1 MHLFHLI
8 IHDQSYTND
17 NDIEQFYVNYIKPMI
32 IDKSNFDIIQ
42 YHLRIIANNSVIITN
57 RSYQSLWKD
66 VCGLFEI
73 GVELAI
79 EKMISKRNK
88 LKHKEMSIKK
98 DCKCNEN
105 EKCKKCKNKEL
116 FQMNSYKIEN
126 FEFEVIKSYNNSN
139 VIKESL
145 FDVIPQIDNIKD
157 ANTLSSDSESD
168 VEHNVKMSSLHN
180 ENQLINSE
188 FTFKD
193 GNVNKL
199 INIPQTFSY
208 LKTNHHYHKFSGS
221 KSIEYNNSINQF
233 KLSFTGKDI
242 NTLSK
247 NSNNSITP
255 SVYSNNN
262 NTSKKFKMKEF
273 QFHFTKRENIDKYVL
288 RKFRKYLKE
297 AYKLGIDNQI
307 ISILTKEKFWY
318 DFIAINLLPP
328 FIYPYEYIEFK
339 SFNTT
344 YMVWLFSHLN
354 SIELY
359 DIFIKIN
366 MQELLNYFI
375 QKYKL
380 SQIDDEYVMLQNYLN
395 IMAVTFCNNRTP
407 STESTL
413 NTDYGMD
420 CVFDKIPSHH
430 NITKG
435 GMMFNIYKMTNNENN
450 KGNKSDCKQNE
461 LNNLLNHNCNTNY
474 NEDNSNQFLNNNN
487 DTLIDENESVCDY
500 VINKE
505 EIDFNMFS
513 AY

>member
-8 IHDQSYTND
+8 IHDKCYTNN
-17 NDIEQFYVNYIKPMI
+17 NDIEQFYLNYIKPMI
-32 IDKSNFDIIQ
+32 IDKSNFNLIQ
-42 YHLRIIANNSVIITN
+42 YHLRIIANNSIIITN

-79 EKMISKRNK
+79 DEMISKRNK
-88 LKHKEMSIKK
+88 HKHKGMNIKK
-98 DCKCNEN
+98 DCKCTEN
-105 EKCKKCKNKEL
+105 EKCKKCKDKEL
-116 FQMNSYKIEN
+116 YKINNYKIEN
-126 FEFEVIKSYNNSN
+126 FEVEVVKSYNNN
-139 VIKESL
+139 VNIIKESL
-145 FDVIPQIDNIKD
+145 FDLKPQIDNKKD
-157 ANTLSSDSESD
+157 VNTLSSDSESD
-168 VEHNVKMSSLHN
+168 IECNVNNNIQK
-180 ENQLINSE
+180 ENQLINSN
-188 FTFKD
+188 FSFKD
-193 GNVNKL
+193 GNDNNKL
-199 INIPQTFSY
+199 LNIPQTNF
-208 LKTNHHYHKFSGS
+208 HYHEFSS
-221 KSIEYNNSINQF
+221 SRSIEYNDSINQL
-233 KLSFTGKDI
+233 KLSFPGRDI
-242 NTLSK
+242 NSCSK
-247 NSNNSITP
+247 NSNSYITT
-255 SVYSNNN
+255 SVHSSNN

-420 CVFDKIPSHH
+420 CVFDKIPSHN

-435 GMMFNIYKMTNNENN
+435 GMMFNICKMTNNESN

-461 LNNLLNHNCNTNY
+461 LNNLLNHNYNTNY

>member
-8 IHDQSYTND
+8 IHDKCYTSD
-17 NDIEQFYVNYIKPMI
+17 NYIEQFYLNYIKPMI

-42 YHLRIIANNSVIITN
+42 YHLRIIANNSIIITN

-79 EKMISKRNK
+79 DEMISKRNK
-88 LKHKEMSIKK
+88 HKHKEINIRK
-98 DCKCNEN
+98 DCKCTEN

-116 FQMNSYKIEN
+116 YQINSYKIEN
-126 FEFEVIKSYNNSN
+126 FEVEVIKSYNNN
-139 VIKESL
+139 VNIIKESL
-145 FDVIPQIDNIKD
+145 FDVMPQIDSKKD

-168 VEHNVKMSSLHN
+168 IEHNVNSSN
-180 ENQLINSE
+180 IQKE
-188 FTFKD
+188 
-193 GNVNKL
+193 NKL
-199 INIPQTFSY
+199 INNEFSFKDENDNKLLNIPR
-208 LKTNHHYHKFSGS
+208 TNHHCHEFSS
-221 KSIEYNNSINQF
+221 SRSIEYNDNINQL
-233 KLSFTGKDI
+233 KLSFPGRDI
-242 NTLSK
+242 NSLSK
-247 NSNNSITP
+247 NSSSSITT
-255 SVYSNNN
+255 SVYSSNN

-297 AYKLGIDNQI
+297 AYKLGIDTQI
-307 ISILTKEKFWY
+307 ISILIKEKFWY

-344 YMVWLFSHLN
+344 YMAWLFNHSN

-359 DIFIKIN
+359 NIFIKIN
-366 MQELLNYFI
+366 IQELLNYFN

-380 SQIDDEYVMLQNYLN
+380 SQTDDEYVMLQNYLN
-395 IMAVTFCNNRTP
+395 TMAITFCNNRTP

-420 CVFDKIPSHH
+420 CVFDKIPSQN

-435 GMMFNIYKMTNNENN
+435 GMMFNICKMANNEKDKNN
-450 KGNKSDCKQNE
+450 QSDYNKNE
-461 LNNLLNHNCNTNY
+461 LNHSLNQNYNHNF
-474 NEDNSNQFLNNNN
+474 NEDNSNQFINNNS
-487 DTLIDENESVCDY
+487 DTLIDEDESVCDY

-505 EIDFNMFS
+505 EIDFNMFN